1 MICPVCQHENE
12 EGALYCASCGA
23 ALSQP
28 APEENTPETV
38 EETLA
43 ELELPEGAEPI
54 AEPVENVAAE
64 AQAAWES
71 AVAETPARRSTPW
84 GWIVAVLVLV
94 GAIVAGALFL
104 PKMFGLSGEK
114 PLVYGLLGDTL
125 ESGFSGLY
133 RVEANGSSN
142 RALAAGTER
151 VLVPIQVPGLERSA
165 YSAAGGHM
173 MLHSL
178 GVDEPAITESF
189 ILPLDGSEITTRLA
203 DATLYGMYESF
214 APDGKSFA
222 GTVVISDDAGTRHPY
237 ILVKDLTGKELL
249 KVADTFL
256 VGFSADGK
264 SLLAVALDMT
274 DNSGSIVRIAL
285 ADGTQTTLVED
296 AGSSTPLLAAD
307 GKSFFYVNETSETP
321 GLYRVALDTGEGSLF
336 YAPAGETSLI
346 AMTGI
351 SADGKQILSYETDTS
366 GMSGVSLVLIDS
378 ASGAAVTV
386 DTGINTNTL
395 SPFLGW
401 QTSPVS
407 FSADGKWLVY
417 QVAGETATELR
428 VSQVNGEGKATLA
441 ASGEYPLAEFTADG
455 KQVVYIVG
463 TTQEAGNSAWTG
475 DLYVSGLD
483 GQNPVKLDSNV
494 STFRLGSGGQVI
506 YFKYDS
512 AAKTSTLLS
521 AGLNGAG
528 SKELLAAQPGLAVL
542 VR

>member
-1 MICPVCQHENE
+1 MICSVCKHENE

-23 ALSQP
+23 ALAQP
-28 APEENTPETV
+28 ASENTGDNFAV
-38 EETLA
+38 V
-43 ELELPEGAEPI
+43 ELPESLEPI
-54 AEPVENVAAE
+54 AGPVENVAAE

-71 AVAETPARRSTPW
+71 VVAEAPARRSTPW
-84 GWIVAVLVLV
+84 GWIVAALVLV

-104 PKMFGLSGEK
+104 PKMIGLSGEK
-114 PLVYGLLGDTL
+114 PLVYGLLGDSL

-133 RVEANGSSN
+133 RVEANGAGN

-165 YSAAGGHM
+165 YSASGGHL

-222 GTVVISDDAGTRHPY
+222 GTVVITDDSGVRHPY
-237 ILVKDLTGKELL
+237 ILVKDLKGKELL

-256 VGFSADGK
+256 VGFTADGK
-264 SLLAVALDMT
+264 SLLAVALNMT
-274 DNSGSIVRIAL
+274 DNSGSIVRISL

-296 AGSSTPLLAAD
+296 AGSSTPLLAPD
-307 GKSFFYVNETSETP
+307 GKSFFYVNETSDTP
-321 GLYRVALDTGEGSLF
+321 GLYRVALDSGEGSLF
-336 YAPAGETSLI
+336 YAPEGETSMI

-351 SADGKQILSYETDTS
+351 STDGRQIISIETDTS
-366 GMSGVSLVLIDS
+366 GMNGVSLVLIDS
-378 ASGAAVTV
+378 TSGTAVTV

-395 SPFLGW
+395 SPYLGW
-401 QTSPVS
+401 QTSPVN
-407 FSADGKWLVY
+407 FSADGKWVVY
-417 QVAGETATELR
+417 QVAGETANELR
-428 VSQVNGEGKATLA
+428 VSQVTGEGKATLA

-455 KQVVYIVG
+455 RQVVYIVG
-463 TTQEAGNSAWTG
+463 TTQDTGNGVWTG

-483 GQNPVKLDSNV
+483 GQNPVKLDSDV
-494 STFRLGSGGQVI
+494 SSFRLGGNGQVI

-521 AGLNGAG
+521 TGLNGVGA
-528 SKELLAAQPGLAVL
+528 KELLAAQPGLAVL